1 MPRGRPATGECPVGG
16 FALIPISARLAS
28 MKAGRRRTP
37 KVRSPKKG
45 VVRKA
50 TAPRSLEDQYQR
62 YFGGDDRS
70 VTVFPDPGTIEPP
83 VLFEIRQFATYGAYE
98 DPI

>member
-1 MPRGRPATGECPVGG
+1 
-16 FALIPISARLAS
+16 

-37 KVRSPKKG
+37 KVSSPKKRA
-45 VVRKA
+45 VRKA
-50 TAPRSLEDQYQR
+50 VAPRSLENQYQR

-70 VTVFPDPGTIEPP
+70 VSVLPDPGTHEPP